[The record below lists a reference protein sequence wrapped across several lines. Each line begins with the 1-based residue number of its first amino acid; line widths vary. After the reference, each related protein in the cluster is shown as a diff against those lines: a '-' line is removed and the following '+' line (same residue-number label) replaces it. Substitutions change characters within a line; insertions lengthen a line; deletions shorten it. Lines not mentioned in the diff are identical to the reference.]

1 MLITIIETLILFIC
15 LLVSV
20 AFLTVAERKTLAYM
34 QRRIGPNIIG
44 YYGQLT
50 AFGDALKL
58 LLKEIIIPREANT
71 ILLFI
76 SPLIAL
82 ISALLTWA
90 VIPYAPGISIVDIN
104 YSIIYII
111 TINSIGVFGT
121 LLAG

>member
-1 MLITIIETLILFIC
+1 MYITIIEILILFIC

-20 AFLTVAERKTLAYM
+20 AFLTLAERKTLAYM

-44 YYGQLT
+44 YYGLLT
-50 AFGDALKL
+50 AFSDALKL

-71 ILLFI
+71 TLLLI
-76 SPLIAL
+76 SPIIAL

-90 VIPYAPGISIVDIN
+90 IIPYAPGISIIDMQ
-104 YSIIYII
+104 YSIIYIL